1 MHMNKKSIAVA
12 LAVALA
18 AGAPVASAGVTIN
31 GFGQVIA
38 GTTGDDTDTM
48 PERNFN
54 SDVDFKEESLFAV
67 QISADINERVD
78 VVGQL
83 LARGYNDFDAELA
96 WAYAA
101 IKFDSGWNL
110 KVGRQRTPFYRYS
123 DFLDV
128 GYAHPWV
135 RTPLPVYNT
144 PWSNMDGLGLSRNR
158 MMGENWFSQFQIQY
172 GEYRGDARFGGIIYD
187 GTLKDFWGL
196 SWDMEYKEWLSF
208 RAAYFTAETSLD
220 GTSLD
225 QLSAVLVSSGLSALA
240 SRMDYQQ
247 DKGEFRNLGF
257 KAERNAWMLVGEYTL
272 LTLAD
277 SIVSDKKDWY
287 LSGAWRFGNLQ
298 PSITVGHRKADPVSE
313 VYAGIPTTSPLFPT
327 IFGAVQSD
335 AYDDRYYGLGLRWD
349 FASNIAFKADYTRF
363 SSDTDVRFTSRDG
376 ADLISAGLVFTF

>member
-1 MHMNKKSIAVA
+1 
-12 LAVALA
+12 
-18 AGAPVASAGVTIN
+18 
-31 GFGQVIA
+31 
-38 GTTGDDTDTM
+38 
-48 PERNFN
+48 
-54 SDVDFKEESLFAV
+54 
-67 QISADINERVD
+67 
-78 VVGQL
+78 
-83 LARGYNDFDAELA
+83 
-96 WAYAA
+96 
-101 IKFDSGWNL
+101 
-110 KVGRQRTPFYRYS
+110 
-123 DFLDV
+123 
-128 GYAHPWV
+128 
-135 RTPLPVYNT
+135 
-144 PWSNMDGLGLSRNR
+144 
-158 MMGENWFSQFQIQY
+158 
-172 GEYRGDARFGGIIYD
+172 
-187 GTLKDFWGL
+187 
-196 SWDMEYKEWLSF
+196 MEYKEWLSF

-376 ADLISAGLVFTF
+376 AGLISAGLVFTF

>member
-1 MHMNKKSIAVA
+1 MNKKSITVA

-172 GEYRGDARFGGIIYD
+172 GEYRGDARFGGTIYD

-376 ADLISAGLVFTF
+376 AGLISAGLVFTF